1 MQSGQREGSLLLGR
15 MLTDAVVSVPRI
27 SSAAV
32 GAAAGEDRQDM
43 LLLLY
48 LGQLVHTHL
57 ALADQLGSSALP
69 LM

>member
-1 MQSGQREGSLLLGR
+1 
-15 MLTDAVVSVPRI
+15 MLTDAVASVPKI

-48 LGQLVHTHL
+48 LGQLVRTHL

>member
-1 MQSGQREGSLLLGR
+1 MALGR
-15 MLTDAVVSVPRI
+15 MLTDAVASMPRLNP
-27 SSAAV
+27 SAV

-57 ALADQLGSSALP
+57 ALADQLGSSGLP